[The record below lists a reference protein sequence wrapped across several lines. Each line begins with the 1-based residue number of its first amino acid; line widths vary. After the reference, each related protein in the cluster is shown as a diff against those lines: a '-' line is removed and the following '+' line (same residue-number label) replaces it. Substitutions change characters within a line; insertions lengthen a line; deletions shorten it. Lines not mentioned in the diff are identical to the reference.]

1 MTEATSEIRE
11 RYSALSTEVA
21 DHLFRYH
28 VLDAPIITDGEFD
41 ELWRE
46 LLGIEEAHPELVTRI
61 RPRRRSAAAS
71 PPSSSRTT
79 TSSA

>member
-1 MTEATSEIRE
+1 VSEPKPAIRE
-11 RYSALSTEVA
+11 RYAALSTEVA

-46 LLGIEEAHPELVTRI
+46 LLGIEEAHPELVT
-61 RPRRRSAAAS
+61 PDS
-71 PPSSSRTT
+71 PTQ
-79 TSSA
+79 